1 MKTIEEQ
8 IKSLFNGVVNIEK
21 FNNGYIVTTQ
31 NVFVTNSTLNH
42 IKEELKCKDIRIG
55 INNEQKLLTYEL
67 FFEKITDRIKTFA
80 DAWEYFGK
88 PEIPTF
94 ITGEQ
99 KQIRYFHAIYQMT
112 IICKALNEDW
122 KLNWDNSDE
131 PKYYPY
137 FNMSPSGFAFEA
149 TCNDCPIAD
158 AGCGSNFR
166 LKTSELAEYCG
177 KQFIDIWKIIQEG
190 F

>member
-1 MKTIEEQ
+1 MKTIEKQ
-8 IKSLFNGVVNIEK
+8 IKSLFNGVYEISKKEYGYLILTRNIC
-21 FNNGYIVTTQ
+21 IS
-31 NVFVTNSTLNH
+31 NSTLKR
-42 IKEELKCKDIRIG
+42 IKEELKCKDIRVSIDATD
-55 INNEQKLLTYEL
+55 NLLNYEL

-122 KLNWDNSDE
+122 KLNWDNSNE

>member
-8 IKSLFNGVVNIEK
+8 IKSLFNGVVNIEQ
-21 FNNGYIVTTQ
+21 FDNGYIVTTQ
-31 NVFVTNSTLNH
+31 NVFVTNSTLNQ

-55 INNEQKLLTYEL
+55 INNEQQLLTYEL
-67 FFEKITDRIKTFA
+67 FFEKITDRIKTFR
-80 DAWEYFGK
+80 DAWEYCGK
-88 PEIPTF
+88 PEKPK
-94 ITGEQ
+94 ITGERRQ
-99 KQIRYFHAIYQMT
+99 VRYFNAIYQMT
-112 IICKALNEDW
+112 IICKALNEGW
-122 KLNWDNSDE
+122 KLNWDNSNE

-137 FNMSPSGFAFEA
+137 FNMSPSGFAFCGTFNGCA
-149 TCNDCPIAD
+149 HAR

-166 LKTSELAEYCG
+166 LKTKELAEYCG

>member
-8 IKSLFNGVVNIEK
+8 IKSLFNGVVNIEQ
-21 FNNGYIVTTQ
+21 FDNGYIVTTQ
-31 NVFVTNSTLNH
+31 NVFVTNSTLNR
-42 IKEELKCKDIRIG
+42 IKEELNCKDIRIG

-67 FFEKITDRIKTFA
+67 FFEKITDRIKTFR
-80 DAWEYFGK
+80 DAWEYCGK
-88 PEIPTF
+88 PSPAVFSGNEK
-94 ITGEQ
+94 E
-99 KQIRYFHAIYQMT
+99 IRYFQAIYQMT

-122 KLNWDNSDE
+122 TADWNNSNE
-131 PKYYPY
+131 PKHYPY

-149 TCNDCPIAD
+149 TCNDSPIAD

-166 LKTSELAEYCG
+166 LKTKELAEYCG

>member
-1 MKTIEEQ
+1 MKTIKEQ
-8 IKSLFNGVVNIEK
+8 IKSLFNGVVSIEK
-21 FNNGYIVTTQ
+21 YNDCYIVSTK
-31 NVFVTNSTLNH
+31 NVFVTNSTLNR

-67 FFEKITDRIKTFA
+67 FIGKITDRIKTFS
-80 DAWEYFGK
+80 DAWEYCGK
-88 PEIPTF
+88 PEISL
-94 ITGEQ
+94 IQGNE
-99 KQIRYFHAIYQMT
+99 KQIEYFIAVYQMS
-112 IICKALNEDW
+112 IICKALNEGWEPD
-122 KLNWDNSDE
+122 WDNSDE

-137 FNMSPSGFAFEA
+137 FNMSPSGFAFSDTRRGYTVA
-149 TCNDCPIAD
+149 G

-177 KQFIDIWKIIQEG
+177 KQFIDTWKVIQEG